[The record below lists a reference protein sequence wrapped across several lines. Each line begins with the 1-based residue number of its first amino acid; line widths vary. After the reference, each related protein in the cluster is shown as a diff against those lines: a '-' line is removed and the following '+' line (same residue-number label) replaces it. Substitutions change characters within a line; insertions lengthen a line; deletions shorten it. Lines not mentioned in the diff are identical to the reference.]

1 MKHLSEED
9 LVLLYYDEP
18 GVAEG
23 SKTALVHLAECA
35 DCRVAA
41 ESLAQTLDACNEWS
55 PPVVGPELGRSVW
68 ARLAPQLDRRPSASG
83 RSRFWLMA
91 AAVAAL
97 VVAAFFAGRNSLRP
111 APAITAGLSEP
122 ARERILSIA
131 LADHLDRAQLLLTEV
146 ANMNDTDA
154 VEFAASRARAKDLVN
169 EGRLLQQVMAS
180 RSEPLYTSTRESLDE
195 VGRFVLEVANAP
207 DSVNAGDIQGLKQRI
222 DAESLLF
229 KVRIIETNLRTK
241 NAGTSGKM
249 S

>member
-35 DCRVAA
+35 DCRSAA

-55 PPVVGPELGRSVW
+55 PPPVAGAEFGRSVW
-68 ARLAPQLDRRPSASG
+68 ARLAPQLDRRPATSA
-83 RSRFWLMA
+83 RRFWLMA

-97 VVAAFFAGRNSLRP
+97 VVAAFFAGRSTSRP

-146 ANMNDTDA
+146 ANMTDTDTA
-154 VEFAASRARAKDLVN
+154 QFAASRARAKDLAN

-180 RSEPLYTSTRESLDE
+180 AGEPLLDE

-207 DSVNAGDIQGLKQRI
+207 DSVGPGEIQGLKQRI
-222 DAESLLF
+222 GAESLLF
-229 KVRIIETNLRTK
+229 KVRIVEANLRTQ

>member
-23 SKTALVHLAECA
+23 SKTALVHLAECV
-35 DCRVAA
+35 DCRGAA
-41 ESLAQTLDACNEWS
+41 ETLAQMLDVCNEWT
-55 PPVVGPELGRSVW
+55 PPAADAELGRSVW
-68 ARLAPQLDRRPSASG
+68 ARLAPQLDRRPTAFG
-83 RSRFWLMA
+83 ARFWLIA

-97 VVAAFFAGRNSLRP
+97 VIAAFFAGRSSSRP
-111 APAITAGLSEP
+111 VPAITAGLSEP

-146 ANMNDTDA
+146 ANMNDSDA
-154 VEFAASRARAKDLVN
+154 AEFAASRARAKDLVN

-180 RSEPLYTSTRESLDE
+180 RSEPLLDE

-207 DSVNAGDIQGLKQRI
+207 DSVNAEEIRGLKQRI
-222 DAESLLF
+222 DSESLLF
-229 KVRIIETNLRTK
+229 KVRIIETNLRTQ

>member
-35 DCRVAA
+35 DCRAAA

-55 PPVVGPELGRSVW
+55 PPAGDAELGRSVW
-68 ARLAPQLDRRPSASG
+68 ARLAPQLDRRPANSG
-83 RSRFWLMA
+83 RRFWLMA
-91 AAVAAL
+91 AAAAAL
-97 VVAAFFAGRNSLRP
+97 VIAAFFAGRSTSRP
-111 APAITAGLSEP
+111 APAITAGLSES

-131 LADHLDRAQLLLTEV
+131 LTDHLDRAQLLLTEV
-146 ANMNDTDA
+146 ANMNDNDA
-154 VEFAASRARAKDLVN
+154 PEFAASRARAKDLVN
-169 EGRLLQQVMAS
+169 EGRLLRQVMAPGN
-180 RSEPLYTSTRESLDE
+180 EPILDE

-207 DSVNAGDIQGLKQRI
+207 DTVNGAEIQGLKQRI
-222 DAESLLF
+222 DSESLLF
-229 KVRIIETNLRTK
+229 KVRIIEANLRTQ

>member
-23 SKTALVHLAECA
+23 SKTALVHLAECT
-35 DCRVAA
+35 DCRAAA
-41 ESLAQTLDACNEWS
+41 ETLAQTLDACNEWS
-55 PPVVGPELGRSVW
+55 PPEADAELGRSVW
-68 ARLAPQLDRRPSASG
+68 ARLAPQLDRQPVTALPGSR
-83 RSRFWLMA
+83 RRFWLMA

-97 VVAAFFAGRNSLRP
+97 VVAAFFAGRSSSRP

-146 ANMNDTDA
+146 ANMNDTDST
-154 VEFAASRARAKDLVN
+154 EFGASRARAKDLVN
-169 EGRLLQQVMAS
+169 EGRLLRQVMAPGN
-180 RSEPLYTSTRESLDE
+180 EPLLDE

-207 DSVNAGDIQGLKQRI
+207 DSVDAQEIQGLKQRI

-229 KVRIIETNLRTK
+229 KVRIIEANLRTQ
-241 NAGTSGKM
+241 NAGTSGKI

>member
-18 GVAEG
+18 GVAKG

-35 DCRVAA
+35 DCRLAA
-41 ESLAQTLDACNEWS
+41 ESLALTLEACNEWS
-55 PPVVGPELGRSVW
+55 PPAADAELGRSVW
-68 ARLAPQLDRRPSASG
+68 ARLAPQLDRRPAAALFGSG
-83 RSRFWLMA
+83 GRFWLMA
-91 AAVAAL
+91 AAVTAL
-97 VVAAFFAGRNSLRP
+97 VIAAFLAGRSSSRP

-131 LADHLDRAQLLLTEV
+131 LTDHLDRAQLLLTEV
-146 ANMNDTDA
+146 ANMNDTDSA
-154 VEFAASRARAKDLVN
+154 EFTASRARAKDLVN
-169 EGRLLQQVMAS
+169 EGRLLGQVMGS
-180 RSEPLYTSTRESLDE
+180 GNEPLLDE

-207 DSVNAGDIQGLKQRI
+207 DSVKVEDIQDLKQRI

-229 KVRIIETNLRTK
+229 KVRIIETNLRTQ
-241 NAGTSGKM
+241 NAGTSGKI

>member
-23 SKTALVHLAECA
+23 SRAARAHLAECA
-35 DCRVAA
+35 GCRGAA
-41 ESLAQTLDACNEWS
+41 ESLALSLDACNEWK
-55 PPVVGPELGRSVW
+55 PPEPDAEFGRTVW
-68 ARLAPQLDRRPSASG
+68 ARLAPQMDRHPAVPR
-83 RSRFWLMA
+83 RRFWLTA
-91 AAVAAL
+91 AAVAAA
-97 VVAAFFAGRNSLRP
+97 VIAAFFAGRSSLRP

-131 LADHLDRAQLLLTEV
+131 LTDHLDRAQLLLTEV
-146 ANMNDTDA
+146 ENMNEGDSA
-154 VEFAASRARAKDLVN
+154 EFAASRARAKDLVN
-169 EGRLLQQVMAS
+169 EGRLLRQVMAPGN
-180 RSEPLYTSTRESLDE
+180 EPLYTSTRESLDE

-207 DSVNAGDIQGLKQRI
+207 DSVNAEEIQGLKQRI
-222 DAESLLF
+222 DSESLLF
-229 KVRIIETNLRTK
+229 KVRIIEANLRTQ

>member
-41 ESLAQTLDACNEWS
+41 ESLAQTLDVCNEWS
-55 PPVVGPELGRSVW
+55 PPAADAELGRTVW
-68 ARLAPQLDRRPSASG
+68 ARLAPQLDRRPAAST
-83 RSRFWLMA
+83 RRFWLMA

-97 VVAAFFAGRNSLRP
+97 VVAAFFAGRSSSRP
-111 APAITAGLSEP
+111 APAITAGLSES

-146 ANMNDTDA
+146 ANMNDSDA
-154 VEFAASRARAKDLVN
+154 AEFAASRARAKDLVN
-169 EGRLLQQVMAS
+169 EGRLLQQVMLSQAS
-180 RSEPLYTSTRESLDE
+180 GSEPLLDE
-195 VGRFVLEVANAP
+195 VGRFMLEVANAP
-207 DSVNAGDIQGLKQRI
+207 DSVNEGEIQDLKQRI

-229 KVRIIETNLRTK
+229 KVRIIETNLRTQ

>member
-41 ESLAQTLDACNEWS
+41 ESLAQTLDVCNEWS
-55 PPVVGPELGRSVW
+55 PPAADAELARSVW
-68 ARLAPQLDRRPSASG
+68 ARLAPQMDPRPAHSG
-83 RSRFWLMA
+83 RRRLWLMA

-97 VVAAFFAGRNSLRP
+97 VVAAFFAGRSSSRP

-122 ARERILSIA
+122 ARARILSIA

-146 ANMNDTDA
+146 ANMNDTDSA
-154 VEFAASRARAKDLVN
+154 EFDASRARAKDLVN
-169 EGRLLQQVMAS
+169 EGRLLRQVMAS
-180 RSEPLYTSTRESLDE
+180 NSEPILDE

-207 DSVNAGDIQGLKQRI
+207 DNVKAGEIQGLKQRI
-222 DAESLLF
+222 DSESLLF
-229 KVRIIETNLRTK
+229 KVRIIEANLRTQ

>member
-18 GVAEG
+18 GIAEG

-41 ESLAQTLDACNEWS
+41 ESLAQTLEACNEWS
-55 PPVVGPELGRSVW
+55 PPAADAELGRSVW
-68 ARLAPQLDRRPSASG
+68 ARLAPQLDRRPAADPLAVG
-83 RSRFWLMA
+83 RRFWLMA
-91 AAVAAL
+91 AAIAAL
-97 VVAAFFAGRNSLRP
+97 VIAAFFAGRSSSRP

-146 ANMNDTDA
+146 ANMNDSDA
-154 VEFAASRARAKDLVN
+154 AEFAASRARAKDLVN
-169 EGRLLQQVMAS
+169 EGRLLRQVMLSQVS
-180 RSEPLYTSTRESLDE
+180 RNEPLLDE

-207 DSVNAGDIQGLKQRI
+207 DSVNAEEIQGLKQRI

-229 KVRIIETNLRTK
+229 KVRIIEANLRTQ

>member
-23 SKTALVHLAECA
+23 SKTALVHLAECT

-41 ESLAQTLDACNEWS
+41 ETLAQTLDACNEWN
-55 PPVVGPELGRSVW
+55 PPATDAELGRSVW
-68 ARLAPQLDRRPSASG
+68 ARLAPQLDRRPTTPG
-83 RSRFWLMA
+83 RHFWLMA
-91 AAVAAL
+91 AAVGAL
-97 VVAAFFAGRNSLRP
+97 VIAAFFTGRISSRP

-154 VEFAASRARAKDLVN
+154 AEFGASRARAKDLVN

-180 RSEPLYTSTRESLDE
+180 RSEPLLDE

-207 DSVNAGDIQGLKQRI
+207 DSVNAEEIQGLKQRI

-229 KVRIIETNLRTK
+229 KVRIIEANLRTQ
-241 NAGTSGKM
+241 NAGTSGKI

>member
-18 GVAEG
+18 GVTEG

-35 DCRVAA
+35 DCRGAA
-41 ESLAQTLDACNEWS
+41 ETLAQTLEACNEWS
-55 PPVVGPELGRSVW
+55 PPADDAELGRSVW
-68 ARLAPQLDRRPSASG
+68 ARLAPQLDRRPAASG
-83 RSRFWLMA
+83 KRFWLMA

-97 VVAAFFAGRNSLRP
+97 VIGAFFAGRSSSRP

-131 LADHLDRAQLLLTEV
+131 LTDHLDRAQLLLTEV
-146 ANMNDTDA
+146 ANMNDTDSA
-154 VEFAASRARAKDLVN
+154 EFTASRSRAKDLVN
-169 EGRLLQQVMAS
+169 EGRLLRQVMGS
-180 RSEPLYTSTRESLDE
+180 GTEPLLDE

-207 DSVNAGDIQGLKQRI
+207 DRVNDGEIQGLKQRI
-222 DAESLLF
+222 DSESLLF
-229 KVRIIETNLRTK
+229 KVRIIEANLRTK
-241 NAGTSGKM
+241 NSGTSGKM

>member
-35 DCRVAA
+35 DCRLAA
-41 ESLAQTLDACNEWS
+41 ESLAQTLDVCNEWS
-55 PPVVGPELGRSVW
+55 PPHGAEAEAARTVW
-68 ARLAPQLDRRPSASG
+68 ARLAPQLDRRPAAYG
-83 RSRFWLMA
+83 RRFWLMA

-97 VVAAFFAGRNSLRP
+97 VVAAFFAGQISSRP

-146 ANMNDTDA
+146 ANMNDTDSA
-154 VEFAASRARAKDLVN
+154 EFAASRARARDLVN
-169 EGRLLQQVMAS
+169 EGRLLQHVMAS
-180 RSEPLYTSTRESLDE
+180 RSEPLVDE
-195 VGRFVLEVANAP
+195 IGRFVLEVANAP

-229 KVRIIETNLRTK
+229 KVRIIEANLRTQ
-241 NAGTSGKM
+241 NTGTSGKM

>member
-35 DCRVAA
+35 DCRIAA
-41 ESLAQTLDACNEWS
+41 ESLAHTLEACNEWS
-55 PPVVGPELGRSVW
+55 PPAADAELERSVW
-68 ARLAPQLDRRPSASG
+68 ARLAPQLDRRPAAAPLVVG
-83 RSRFWLMA
+83 RRRFWLMA

-97 VVAAFFAGRNSLRP
+97 VIAAFFAGKNSSRP
-111 APAITAGLSEP
+111 APAITAGLSEA

-146 ANMNDTDA
+146 ANMNDNDA
-154 VEFAASRARAKDLVN
+154 PEFAASRVRAKDLVN
-169 EGRLLQQVMAS
+169 EGRLLRQVMTS
-180 RSEPLYTSTRESLDE
+180 GNEPLLDE

-207 DSVNAGDIQGLKQRI
+207 DSVSAGEIQGLKQRI
-222 DAESLLF
+222 DSESLLF
-229 KVRIIETNLRTK
+229 KVRIIEANLRTQ
-241 NAGTSGKM
+241 NAGPSGKM

>member
-18 GVAEG
+18 GVAQG

-41 ESLAQTLDACNEWS
+41 ESLAQTLDSCNEWS
-55 PPVVGPELGRSVW
+55 PPATDAELGRSVW
-68 ARLAPQLDRRPSASG
+68 ARLAPQLDSRPAAFG
-83 RSRFWLMA
+83 RRFWLMA

-97 VVAAFFAGRNSLRP
+97 VIAAFFAGRSTSRP
-111 APAITAGLSEP
+111 VPAITAGLSES

-146 ANMNDTDA
+146 ANMNDSDSA
-154 VEFAASRARAKDLVN
+154 EFAASRTRAKDLVN

-180 RSEPLYTSTRESLDE
+180 GNEPLLDE

-207 DSVNAGDIQGLKQRI
+207 DSVNAGEIQGLKQRI

-229 KVRIIETNLRTK
+229 KVRIIEANLRTQ

>member
-35 DCRVAA
+35 DCRSAA
-41 ESLAQTLDACNEWS
+41 EALALTLDACNEWS
-55 PPVVGPELGRSVW
+55 PPAADPELERSVW
-68 ARLAPQLDRRPSASG
+68 ARLAPQLERRPAVF
-83 RSRFWLMA
+83 RRRFWLMG

-97 VVAAFFAGRNSLRP
+97 VVAAFFLGRSSSRP

-131 LADHLDRAQLLLTEV
+131 LTDHLDRAQLLLTEV
-146 ANMNDTDA
+146 ANMNDADSA
-154 VEFAASRARAKDLVN
+154 EFAANRARAKDLVN
-169 EGRLLQQVMAS
+169 EGRLLEQVMVS
-180 RSEPLYTSTRESLDE
+180 GDDPLLDE

-207 DSVNAGDIQGLKQRI
+207 DSVNAGEIQDLKQRI

>member
-1 MKHLSEED
+1 MKHLTEED

-18 GVAEG
+18 GVAVG
-23 SKTALVHLAECA
+23 AKTALVHLAECA
-35 DCRVAA
+35 DCRGAA
-41 ESLAQTLDACNEWS
+41 ESLAQTLEACNEWS
-55 PPVVGPELGRSVW
+55 PPATDAELGRSVW
-68 ARLAPQLDRRPSASG
+68 ARLAPQLDRRPAAVPLAVG
-83 RSRFWLMA
+83 RRFWMMA

-97 VVAAFFAGRNSLRP
+97 VIAAFFAGRSSSRP
-111 APAITAGLSEP
+111 APPITAGLSEP

-146 ANMNDTDA
+146 TNMNAADTS
-154 VEFAASRARAKDLVN
+154 EFAASRARAKDLVN
-169 EGRLLQQVMAS
+169 EGRLMQQVMTS
-180 RSEPLYTSTRESLDE
+180 RSEPLLDE

-207 DSVNAGDIQGLKQRI
+207 DSVSVGEIEGLKQRI

-229 KVRIIETNLRTK
+229 KVRIIETNLRMQ